1 MKALYLEKP
10 NDMYIKDVEEPVR
23 KSGEALIS
31 IKMSGVC
38 GTDIHSFTGDN
49 ANTIYPVIIG
59 HEAVGTILEVDD
71 DNPKGFKVGDRVV
84 MEPYMGCGTCYACRL
99 GRYNCC
105 ENLRTRG
112 VHFDGMMAER
122 ISHPVSKT
130 FKVPDDLT
138 DEQACMIE
146 PFTIGLQAAHNA
158 KVQEGDICAI
168 FGAGAIGLVCAM
180 VCRAYGAEPIL
191 FDPVDGK
198 LEKARAMG
206 FENCVNN
213 VKEDPAEYLKK
224 FTKGEMAHVIFEC
237 SGAKPVI
244 ENLGQ
249 YLSACGRVVLIG
261 WPHHPYSQIDTGDIT
276 RKEASVFGSRNSC
289 NCFSEAIEL
298 IESGK
303 LNPDPFISC
312 MVDIEEAKETFEDMI
327 KNPGNYMKSIIK
339 IQD

>member
-10 NDMYIKDVEEPVR
+10 YEMYVKDVEEPKR
-23 KSGEALIS
+23 KHGEALIS

-38 GTDIHSFTGDN
+38 GTDVHSFTGNN
-49 ANTIYPVIIG
+49 ANTIYPLIIG
-59 HEAVGTILEVDD
+59 HEAVGTILEVDK

-84 MEPYMGCGTCYACRL
+84 MEPYTGCGTCYACRL

-112 VHFDGMMAER
+112 VHFDGMMTEK
-122 ISHPVSKT
+122 ISHPVNKT
-130 FKVPDDLT
+130 FKVPDGLT

-158 KVQEGDICAI
+158 KVSEGDFCAI
-168 FGAGAIGLVCAM
+168 FGAGAIGIVCAM
-180 VCRAYGAEPIL
+180 VCRAYGAVPVL

-206 FENCVNN
+206 FENCINN
-213 VKEDPAEYLKK
+213 AKEDSVAYLKEL
-224 FTKGEMAHVIFEC
+224 TKGEMAQVILEC
-237 SGAKPVI
+237 SGAKTVL
-244 ENLGQ
+244 ENLGK
-249 YLSACGRVVLIG
+249 YLSFCGRVVLIG

-276 RKEASVFGSRNSC
+276 RKEAAVFGSRNSC
-289 NCFSEAIEL
+289 NCFPESIEL
-298 IESGK
+298 IQNGK
-303 LNPDPFISC
+303 LDPEHFITC
-312 MVDIEEAKETFEDMI
+312 VVGLDKAKELFEDII
-327 KNPGNYMKSIIK
+327 KNPGNHMKALIK